1 MQKDYD
7 YVFKIVLIG
16 NSSVGKTS
24 LLRRLV
30 DQDFDAT
37 NSTSTIGVEFKIIT
51 LDLPESH
58 KVAKMQIWDTAG
70 QERYRAITAAYYRG
84 ASAIVVVFDI
94 TDKKSFDDLPS
105 WLDEVKHHFS
115 EDERCIVYLFGNK
128 KDLEH
133 QRTVG
138 KDEALE
144 FAAKRGMQYREVSA
158 KLGTDVHDSF
168 QRIAK
173 LCEDKYD
180 ATLKANSEKEATK
193 IGNTVSVVQ
202 PETVDFFDQDR
213 SEEDKKCE

>member
-7 YVFKIVLIG
+7 FVFKVVLIG

-24 LLRRLV
+24 LLKRLV
-30 DQDFDAT
+30 DQDFDPT

-51 LDLPESH
+51 LDLPNSH

-84 ASAIVVVFDI
+84 AQAIVVVFDI
-94 TDKKSFDDLPS
+94 TNKKSFDDLPS
-105 WLDEVKHHFS
+105 WLDEVQHHFS
-115 EDERCIVYLFGNK
+115 ECDRSVVYLFGNK

-144 FAAKRGMQYREVSA
+144 FAAKRDMQYREVSA
-158 KLGTDVHDSF
+158 KLGTAVHDSF
-168 QRIAK
+168 QHIAK
-173 LCEDKYD
+173 LCEDKLEES
-180 ATLKANSEKEATK
+180 LKENSEKEATK
-193 IGNTVSVVQ
+193 IGNTVSV
-202 PETVDFFDQDR
+202 ETVDFFDQNR
-213 SEEDKKCE
+213 SEEDKKCEC